1 MKKRNFEIIPNL
13 KNFINVQ
20 KNRSKLNHL
29 FFNHNLAFKIL
40 EFVPMKN
47 IQSLNIRKTETI
59 LNIKIVLVC

>member
-40 EFVPMKN
+40 EFVLLKN
-47 IQSLNIRKTETI
+47 ILI
-59 LNIKIVLVC
+59 